1 MVEIDPPPHAARRAT
16 RRRLTGCRSRQ
27 RATATDLAG
36 APRPPFSPASPDS
49 SAALPHNEFL
59 TNKKGAKMF
68 IKLRIIPAHLTTTL
82 TGFLT
87 FLQSC
92 LAAATQKAAV
102 LAAAILASAL
112 RPPFSP
118 VHHGCRSC
126 QHRRPLLL
134 LPHNEFLT
142 NKKGEKMF
150 KKITNHPC
158 LPDNNTHRF
167 SDNPA
172 SPPPHKRL
180 LFSPARQ
187 KSAMCRSPP
196 PPPLLNVLLWP
207 MRNATPMPISPRPL
221 KF

>member
-1 MVEIDPPPHAARRAT
+1 M
-16 RRRLTGCRSRQ
+16 
-27 RATATDLAG
+27 
-36 APRPPFSPASPDS
+36 
-49 SAALPHNEFL
+49 
-59 TNKKGAKMF
+59 
-68 IKLRIIPAHLTTTL
+68 
-82 TGFLT
+82 
-87 FLQSC
+87 QSC

-102 LAAAILASAL
+102 LAAAVLASAP

-118 VHHGCRSC
+118 AHHGYRSR

-142 NKKGEKMF
+142 NKKGAKMF

-167 SDNPA
+167 SYNPA

-187 KSAMCRSPP
+187 KSAMCRSSPPLPP
-196 PPPLLNVLLWP
+196 PLLLNVLLWP
-207 MRNATPMPISPRPL
+207 MRNATLMPLSPPPL
-221 KF
+221 EILTSAQILANEGRIEQVKIENCATFGREDKVRFFTFDRTSPPKNNTHWSSSPTCDAPPQPVPSQFFEGCSKFGE